1 VQYAYE
7 QLEQLDEPQ
16 FAQEEPEPVDDD
28 LNLCPVENPKEDIF
42 LVGFLAP
49 HAGHS
54 GFSSLLKTSTSNS
67 FPHFLQIYSYIGIV
81 NAPWLISFFSL
92 SLSRGRK

>member
-1 VQYAYE
+1 VRYAYE

-16 FAQEEPEPVDDD
+16 LAQEEPAPVDDD
-28 LNLCPVENPKEDIF
+28 LNLFPAENPNEDIF
-42 LVGFLAP
+42 LVGFFAP

-67 FPHFLQIYSYIGIV
+67 FPHFLQIYSYIGIA
-81 NAPWLISFFSL
+81 NSP
-92 SLSRGRK
+92 

>member
-1 VQYAYE
+1 VRYVYE

-16 FAQEEPEPVDDD
+16 LAHDDPVPVDDD

-42 LVGFLAP
+42 LVGFFAP

-67 FPHFLQIYSYIGIV
+67 FPHFLQTYSYIGIV
-81 NAPWLISFFSL
+81 ISPWLFLFL
-92 SLSRGRK
+92 LYFL

>member
-1 VQYAYE
+1 
-7 QLEQLDEPQ
+7 LDEPQ
-16 FAQEEPEPVDDD
+16 LAQDDPVPGDED

-42 LVGFLAP
+42 LVGFFAP

-67 FPHFLQIYSYIGIV
+67 FPHFLQTYSYIGIE
-81 NAPWLISFFSL
+81 NSPWFISFFSL
-92 SLSRGRK
+92 FLLRGRK